1 MNMLKWLSISDR
13 YTKMYL
19 DRQLAPLG
27 INSGQHMY
35 VIKICDKPG
44 ISQQDFI
51 ESFYVNP
58 SNVTRAISTLEKG
71 GYLERR
77 TAENDKRAWNL
88 YPTEKAMATYPDIQ
102 KAGESWEAF
111 ALAGLTEAEKAELA
125 ALLEKV
131 GRRLI
136 GKLTF

>member
-1 MNMLKWLSISDR
+1 MNLLKWLSISDR

-19 DRQLAPLG
+19 DRQLVPLG
-27 INSGQHMY
+27 INSSQHMY
-35 VIKICDKPG
+35 ILRICDRPG

-58 SNVTRAISTLEKG
+58 SNVTRAISMLEKS

-77 TAENDKRAWNL
+77 ADENDKRAWNL
-88 YPTEKAMATYPDIQ
+88 YPTEKAMAACPAIQ
-102 KAGESWEAF
+102 KAGEAWESF
-111 ALAGLTEAEKAELA
+111 ALAGLTAAERAELA

-131 GRRLI
+131 GRRL
-136 GKLTF
+136 TAAE